1 MIVVAYKERLTC
13 FGFKYLVELF
23 KAYKVN
29 VIIAF
34 QEEPKDYMQEL
45 VEDFVEIVKSFASRI
60 YGHRS
65 HKYEKVVKYVEDA

>member
-34 QEEPKDYMQEL
+34 QEEPKDYM
-45 VEDFVEIVKSFASRI
+45 
-60 YGHRS
+60 
-65 HKYEKVVKYVEDA
+65 

>member
-1 MIVVAYKERLTC
+1 MFRLQIPCRVVQSLQSKC
-13 FGFKYLVELF
+13 HHSV
-23 KAYKVN
+23 
-29 VIIAF
+29 